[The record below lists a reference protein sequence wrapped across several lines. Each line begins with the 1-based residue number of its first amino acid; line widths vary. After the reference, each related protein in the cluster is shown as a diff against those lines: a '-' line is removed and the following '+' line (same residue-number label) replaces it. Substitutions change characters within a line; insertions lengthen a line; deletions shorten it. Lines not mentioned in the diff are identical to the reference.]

1 MKFNTIACVV
11 LWGTASV
18 VSAQTLTLEQTIEQV
33 TQRYPLVKSK
43 EAKLQASIYHTQNQK
58 GNYFP
63 DLTFGAQQSYGT
75 INAQNGPLYAY
86 GGLGSAATS
95 MPLAEQNWNAAFGS
109 LYFANV
115 NWNLFSFGKTRQG
128 VALAKAQQG
137 VAQQDL
143 AQEIFKQQVKAS
155 ATYLNLLAAQRLV
168 EVQERNLERAKVF
181 HTVTA
186 AKVKSG
192 LIAQVDE
199 RLAEAEVAFAETTYI
214 KAHDKTLEWE
224 SQLSD
229 LLDVERKSYV
239 LDSLF
244 FTQKPLVFEQ
254 AYTMENHPILQ
265 WQAHRVKESQ
275 TLEKVVHRSSLP
287 QLNAFGILQGR
298 GSGFDWNYVQD
309 NTAFTKNY
317 SQGVGIDRSNYLVGL
332 QLTWNISH
340 FFRTTAKVKQQKSLS
355 KSLEEDYAKMDREL
369 SNQVLLAKE
378 QYQNATA
385 ILTHSTTEVAAAAIA
400 FNQQQALYKQG
411 LSDLVAFTQA
421 LYTLQRAEIAF
432 EVAQNNIWQALLLQA
447 SAQGD
452 IQLLVNAIPKK

>member
-11 LWGTASV
+11 LWCAASA
-18 VSAQTLTLEQTIEQV
+18 VSAQTLTLEQAIEQV
-33 TQRYPLVKSK
+33 TQRYPLIKSK
-43 EAKLQASIYHTQNQK
+43 EAQLQASIYNTQNQK

-128 VALAKAQQG
+128 VAMTKAQQS

-155 ATYLNLLAAQRLV
+155 ATYFNLLAAQRIV
-168 EVQERNLERAKVF
+168 EVQQRNLERAKVF
-181 HTVTA
+181 YTA
-186 AKVKSG
+186 TEAKVKSG

-199 RLAEAEVAFAETTYI
+199 RLAQAEVAFAETTYI
-214 KAHDKTLEWE
+214 KAYDKELEWDK
-224 SQLSD
+224 QLSD
-229 LLDVERKSYV
+229 LLDIERQSYE

-244 FTQKPLVFEQ
+244 YTAKPLVFEQ
-254 AYTMENHPILQ
+254 EFTLEHHPILQ
-265 WQAHRVKESQ
+265 WQEQRVKQSQ
-275 TLEKVVHRSSLP
+275 TMEKLVHRGSLP
-287 QLNAFGILQGR
+287 QLNAFGIIQGR

-317 SQGVGIDRSNYLVGL
+317 SNGVGIDRSNYLVGL

-340 FFRTTAKVKQQKSLS
+340 FFRTTSKVKEQEKISQSLQ
-355 KSLEEDYAKMDREL
+355 EEYAKMDREL
-369 SNQVLLAKE
+369 TNQVLLTKE
-378 QYQNATA
+378 QYDNAA
-385 ILTHSTTEVAAAAIA
+385 SILTHSTIEVQAATVA
-400 FNQQQALYKQG
+400 FNQQQALYENG

-432 EVAQNNIWQALLLQA
+432 EVAQNNIWQALLMQA

-452 IQLLVNAIPKK
+452 IQLLVNAIPQK